1 MRNCCM
7 NKVIKY
13 VIEIIVVAVVLLAA
27 IYGITKINTSLTRSN
42 QKEVLITFE
51 AQDVEEALLQKVQ
64 IGDNITDNAK
74 TTYLGK
80 IVALSDPYP
89 YTDSVENYETNAYV
103 TAQVPNRYNKD
114 ITVSAMADVTDSAI
128 MVGETELKVGYTIPI
143 INEKYMLSSIIT
155 HLEIKE

>member
-1 MRNCCM
+1 M
-7 NKVIKY
+7 NKVMKY
-13 VIEIIVVAVVLLAA
+13 VFEIIVIVAILLAA
-27 IYGITKINTSLTRSN
+27 LYGITKINTSLTRSN

-89 YTDSVENYETNAYV
+89 YTDTVENYETNAYV
-103 TAQVPNRYNKD
+103 LAEVPNRYNKD